1 MPFELDLQYTLA
13 TNAFC
18 LIIKFIRSI
27 SLENFISKDQATT
40 GFFFRNKTLR
50 FVNIHVQKH
59 YPNKYFVNCTSSTTV
74 NRPITIPLWV
84 FHFSRFKKRKG

>member
-50 FVNIHVQKH
+50 FVIYTCPKTL
-59 YPNKYFVNCTSSTTV
+59 PK
-74 NRPITIPLWV
+74 
-84 FHFSRFKKRKG
+84 